1 MQNRWYVSV
10 DMFYC
15 IGVYMGKLGGVPF
28 KTLCGDIRHL
38 AYVSSACLS

>member
-1 MQNRWYVSV
+1 MYNSWYESV

-15 IGVYMGKLGGVPF
+15 IGAYMGQLGGVPF
-28 KTLCGDIRHL
+28 KSFFGGIRHL